1 MDPGLDGLGN
11 SQPSK
16 MAKDTRMK
24 RFTLRRACSREDREG
39 CGCITFWRYLGRSE
53 VTGESTLGD
62 LSRRNA
68 WPCRSQ
74 AEVGPAL
81 AGLQSRWHSRAFL
94 PEALGEDLFL
104 CLFCRAEAVC
114 IPLLMA
120 LPPSAQPA
128 TLHLS
133 DPFSRCDCVGATWTS
148 QGSLPI
154 ARSAHQQPDFSLP
167 CNVTF
172 TGSGDSGVAIFGGP
186 SCCLS

>member
-1 MDPGLDGLGN
+1 MDWAILSLAKWQKTLEWRDSLLGEHVLEKTAKGVVVL
-11 SQPSK
+11 PSG
-16 MAKDTRMK
+16 D
-24 RFTLRRACSREDREG
+24 
-39 CGCITFWRYLGRSE
+39 IGRSE
-53 VTGESTLGD
+53 VTCESTLGD

-74 AEVGPAL
+74 AVGRAL

-114 IPLLMA
+114 IPLLTA
-120 LPPSAQPA
+120 LPLSAQPA